1 MSLLSLIPSW
11 AWFAALTAAI
21 AGGGVWHT
29 MAVHEAYSEGMAK
42 VQALWNEAD
51 KRAMEKARLAE
62 EAARAEEQRRTT
74 AQQGIINDALRR
86 VKESAAA
93 ASAADG
99 AAQRLRERAASL
111 AARCSGSAGNPTVA
125 GPSQAASAP
134 GVVLADVLGRLESA
148 GRELAAVATARG
160 IAGAACER
168 SYDSLNK

>member
-1 MSLLSLIPSW
+1 L
-11 AWFAALTAAI
+11 AT
-21 AGGGVWHT
+21 
-29 MAVHEAYSEGMAK
+29 VHDARTEGMNIVYAQWAK
-42 VQALWNEAD
+42 AHLV
-51 KRAMEKARLAE
+51 MSEKSRLAE

-74 AQQGIINDALRR
+74 AQQGIVNDALKRAQ
-86 VKESAAA
+86 ESAAA

-111 AARCSGSAGNPTVA
+111 AARCGGSPGNSTVA
-125 GPSQAASAP
+125 GPSQAASTP

-168 SYDSLNK
+168 SYDSLNNKP